1 MKFLLLFFLMLCPS
15 FLYSEDAVKLTN
27 KKGIYN
33 VTSFLEMLEDKDRS
47 LTLSTIINSEKN
59 LFFKPI
65 DDNTVNLG
73 YTRSAYWFRLKLF
86 NKNRSKPTL
95 LEIPWPHIDNL
106 DVYMLSNKNNGDE
119 EADDVFISYNS
130 GRLIPYNK
138 RGYEHRNFIFKLPN
152 IPNGDELVIYMRVV
166 SDETI
171 IFPVYLY
178 DEMKFFK
185 KDQSEE
191 FIFGIYYGVV
201 IIMFFYNLFIYLS
214 LRDKNYF
221 IYLFYV
227 IALGL
232 YQLSMNGI
240 IYSYWP
246 NYPAWNKLFLPLSS
260 AILQFVLIILFKN
273 LLNIEE
279 KYSWERKTLF
289 TLSVLS
295 FISIIL
301 VLTID
306 YATIIV
312 PMNILGF
319 IYMIT
324 SILIVVRAVIH
335 GNRTAIFFL
344 ITWITFLA
352 GGIILTLRNFNI
364 VPQNFLTTYS
374 LQRGSTIEM
383 LLLSLALTDRINTM
397 KKELAVLNTKLEE
410 KVEERT
416 RELSRVLGMLQAKE
430 FTIDSELDL
439 ASDLQKCIFPSTDL
453 PYPHIKFV
461 GYYDY
466 LMKVGGD
473 FYDIVPLQN
482 NSVGILI
489 ADVSGHGIPAALLST
504 MYKISFMNAS
514 RRTSSPVKIF
524 QEVNKSISS
533 IMTTHD
539 YLTALIIV
547 IEPGGKFRFSSA
559 AHRPAFLYRKKSK
572 KIEVLSTKGLFI
584 GMLSY
589 AGDTFEEKE
598 GHIDVGD
605 RILLFTDGI
614 IDAFNE
620 KEERWNSDELQEVF
634 LRSNG
639 LPLDEA
645 LEFIKSEWV
654 KFRGTKKINDD
665 STLLLV
671 EYTNGGK

>member
-1 MKFLLLFFLMLCPS
+1 MRYLILFLVFIWQSLLF
-15 FLYSEDAVKLTN
+15 SEEAVKLTN
-27 KKGIYN
+27 KKGVYN
-33 VTSFLEMLEDKDRS
+33 VTAYLEMLEDKTRT
-47 LTLSTIINSEKN
+47 LTLSTIINSEKE
-59 LFFKPI
+59 LSFKPI
-65 DDNTVNLG
+65 DESTVNLG
-73 YTRSAYWFRLKLF
+73 YTQSAYWFRLKLF

-119 EADDVFISYNS
+119 EADDVFVSYNS

-138 RGYEHRNFIFKLPN
+138 RNYEHRNFIFKIPN
-152 IPNGDELVIYMRVV
+152 FPNGDELVIYMRVV

-171 IFPVYLY
+171 IFPVFLY

-191 FIFGIYYGVV
+191 FVFGIYYGVV

-214 LRDKNYF
+214 LRDRNYF

-240 IYSYWP
+240 IYAYWP
-246 NYPAWNKLFLPLSS
+246 NYPSWNKMFLPLSS
-260 AILQFVLIILFKN
+260 AILQFILIILFKN
-273 LLNIEE
+273 LLNIEPR
-279 KYSWERKTLF
+279 YSLERKSLF
-289 TLSVLS
+289 ILTILS

-301 VLTID
+301 VLTVD

-312 PMNILGF
+312 PLNILGF

-324 SILIVVRAVIH
+324 SILIVVRAVLN

-364 VPQNFLTTYS
+364 LPQNFLTTYS
-374 LQRGSTIEM
+374 LQIGSTIEM

-397 KKELAVLNTKLEE
+397 KMELAILNTKLEE

-416 RELSRVLGMLQAKE
+416 KELSRVLGILQAKE
-430 FTIDSELDL
+430 LTIDSELDL
-439 ASDLQKCIFPSTDL
+439 ASDLQKCIFPSNDL

-473 FYDIVPLQN
+473 FYDVVPLPN
-482 NSVGILI
+482 NAVGILI

-504 MYKISFMNAS
+504 MYKISFMNAT

-524 QEVNKSISS
+524 QEVNKNISS

-547 IEPGGKFRFSSA
+547 IEPGGKIRFSSA
-559 AHRPAFLYRKKSK
+559 AHRPAFLFRKKTK
-572 KIEVLSTKGLFI
+572 KVEVISTKGMFI

-589 AGDTFEEKE
+589 ASDTFEEKE
-598 GHIDVGD
+598 SKIEIGD
-605 RILLFTDGI
+605 RILLYTDGV

-620 KEERWNSDELQEVF
+620 KEERWSADELQKAF
-634 LRSNG
+634 IKSNG
-639 LPLDEA
+639 LSLEAA
-645 LEFIKSEWV
+645 LEFIKAEWM
-654 KFRGTKKINDD
+654 KFRGTAKINDD
-665 STLLLV
+665 STLLLI
-671 EYTNGGK
+671 EYTNNK

>member
-1 MKFLLLFFLMLCPS
+1 MRFLVLFFLFISQS
-15 FLYSEDAVKLTN
+15 FLFAEEAVRLTN
-27 KKGIYN
+27 KKGVYN
-33 VTSFLEMLEDKDRS
+33 VTSYLEMLEDKTRT
-47 LTLSTIINSEKN
+47 LTLSTIINSEKE
-59 LFFKPI
+59 LSFKQI
-65 DDNTVNLG
+65 DDDTVNLG
-73 YTRSAYWFRLKLF
+73 YTQSAYWFRLKLF

-106 DVYMLSNKNNGDE
+106 DIYMLSNKNNGDE
-119 EADDVFISYNS
+119 EADDVFVSYNS

-138 RGYEHRNFIFKLPN
+138 RNYEHRNFIFKIPN
-152 IPNGDELVIYMRVV
+152 FPNGDELVIYMRVV

-191 FIFGIYYGVV
+191 FVFGIYYGVV

-240 IYSYWP
+240 IYAYWP
-246 NYPAWNKLFLPLSS
+246 NYPMWNKLFLPLSS
-260 AILQFVLIILFKN
+260 AILQFILIILFKN

-279 KYSWERKTLF
+279 RYSWERKSLF
-289 TLSVLS
+289 VLTILS

-301 VLTID
+301 VITVD

-324 SILIVVRAVIH
+324 SILIVVRAVIN

-364 VPQNFLTTYS
+364 LPQNFLTTYS
-374 LQRGSTIEM
+374 LQIGSTIEM

-397 KKELAVLNTKLEE
+397 KMELAILNTKLEE

-416 RELSRVLGMLQAKE
+416 KELSRVLGILQAKE
-430 FTIDSELDL
+430 LTIDSELDL
-439 ASDLQKCIFPSTDL
+439 ASDLQKCIFPSNDL

-461 GYYDY
+461 GYYEY

-473 FYDIVPLQN
+473 FYDVVPLPN
-482 NSVGILI
+482 NAVGILI

-504 MYKISFMNAS
+504 MYKISFMNAT

-524 QEVNKSISS
+524 QEVNKNISS

-547 IEPGGKFRFSSA
+547 IEPNGKICFSSA
-559 AHRPAFLYRKKSK
+559 AHRPAFLFRKKTK
-572 KIEVLSTKGLFI
+572 KLEVVSTKGMFI

-589 AGDTFEEKE
+589 ASDTFEEKE
-598 GHIDVGD
+598 SKMDVGD
-605 RILLFTDGI
+605 RILLFTDGV

-620 KEERWNSDELQEVF
+620 KEERWSSDELQK
-634 LRSNG
+634 
-639 LPLDEA
+639 A
-645 LEFIKSEWV
+645 FIKSSGLSLEAALESIKADWI
-654 KFRGTKKINDD
+654 KFRGNTKINDD
-665 STLLLV
+665 STLLLI
-671 EYTNGGK
+671 EYTNKK

>member
-1 MKFLLLFFLMLCPS
+1 MRFLVLFFLFISQS
-15 FLYSEDAVKLTN
+15 FLFAEEAVRLTN
-27 KKGIYN
+27 KKGVYN
-33 VTSFLEMLEDKDRS
+33 VTSYLEMLEDKTRT
-47 LTLSTIINSEKN
+47 LTLSTIINSEKE
-59 LFFKPI
+59 LSFKQI
-65 DDNTVNLG
+65 DDDTVNLG
-73 YTRSAYWFRLKLF
+73 YTQSAYWFRLKLF

-106 DVYMLSNKNNGDE
+106 DIYMLSNKNNGDE
-119 EADDVFISYNS
+119 EADDVFVSYNS

-138 RGYEHRNFIFKLPN
+138 RNYEHRNFVFKIPN
-152 IPNGDELVIYMRVV
+152 FPNGDELVIYMRVV

-191 FIFGIYYGVV
+191 FVFGIYYGVV

-240 IYSYWP
+240 IYAYWP
-246 NYPAWNKLFLPLSS
+246 NYPMWNKLFLPLSS
-260 AILQFVLIILFKN
+260 AILQFILIILFKN

-279 KYSWERKTLF
+279 RYSWERKSLF
-289 TLSVLS
+289 VLTILS

-301 VLTID
+301 VITVD

-324 SILIVVRAVIH
+324 SILIVVRAVIN

-364 VPQNFLTTYS
+364 LPQNFLTTYS
-374 LQRGSTIEM
+374 LQIGSTIEM

-397 KKELAVLNTKLEE
+397 KMELAILNTKLEE

-416 RELSRVLGMLQAKE
+416 KELSRVLGILQAKE
-430 FTIDSELDL
+430 LTIDSELDL
-439 ASDLQKCIFPSTDL
+439 ASDLQKCIFPSNDL

-461 GYYDY
+461 GYYEY

-473 FYDIVPLQN
+473 FYDVVPLPN
-482 NSVGILI
+482 NAVGILI

-504 MYKISFMNAS
+504 MYKISFMNAT

-524 QEVNKSISS
+524 QEVNKNISS

-547 IEPGGKFRFSSA
+547 IEPNGRICFSSA
-559 AHRPAFLYRKKSK
+559 AHRPAFLFRKKTK
-572 KIEVLSTKGLFI
+572 KLEVVSTKGMFI

-589 AGDTFEEKE
+589 ASDTFEEKE
-598 GHIDVGD
+598 SKMDVGD
-605 RILLFTDGI
+605 RILLFTDGV

-620 KEERWNSDELQEVF
+620 KEERWSSDELQK
-634 LRSNG
+634 
-639 LPLDEA
+639 A
-645 LEFIKSEWV
+645 FIKSSGLSLEAALESIKADWI
-654 KFRGTKKINDD
+654 KFRGNTKINDD
-665 STLLLV
+665 STLLLI
-671 EYTNGGK
+671 EYTNKK